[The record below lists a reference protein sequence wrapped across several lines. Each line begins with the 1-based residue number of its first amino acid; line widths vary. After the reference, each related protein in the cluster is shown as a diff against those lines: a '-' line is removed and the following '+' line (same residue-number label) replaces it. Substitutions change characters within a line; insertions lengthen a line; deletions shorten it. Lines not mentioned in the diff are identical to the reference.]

1 MSQFLIVVSLAN
13 SQDQYEFHT
22 TSTHILNAPSNQPSV
37 YLGGLQTVVHPQLH
51 PQTSRT

>member
-1 MSQFLIVVSLAN
+1 MSPFLIVVSLATT
-13 SQDQYEFHT
+13 QDQYEHHT
-22 TSTHILNAPSNQPSV
+22 ASTHIPNAPSNLPSV